1 IRNDIETL
9 SDGYS
14 YQIGIFQEET
24 DSDIENTIPVL
35 WANVFI
41 LASNSL
47 TRDSFEGMAADTF
60 FGNSLDKEGNMFV
73 YYTILTDDIYN
84 KYSST
89 NDVTLPIHE
98 HDDVNLRYQEGGFQ
112 HSINLSSTLTC
123 TFVTF
128 QRSNF
133 SVEWNTTKDVDNV
146 VVTLKVAGIKF
157 TISNM
162 SDVNTMEVKFTI
174 SNMSDVNT
182 MEVKFTISNMS
193 DVNTMEVKFTIS
205 NMSDVNTMEVKFT
218 ISNMSDVNT
227 MEVKFTIS
235 NMSDVNTME
244 VKFTIS
250 NMSDV
255 NTMQVTTTNELRIC
269 ANILDRY
276 LKKSKSRSI
285 RQMDIAEYNMA
296 FRLSY

>member
-14 YQIGIFQEET
+14 YQVGIFQEET

-41 LASNSL
+41 LASKSL

-60 FGNSLDKEGNMFV
+60 FGNSLDKEENMFV

-98 HDDVNLRYQEGGFQ
+98 HDDVNLRYQESWEGGFQ

-235 NMSDVNTME
+235 NMSDVNTM
-244 VKFTIS
+244 
-250 NMSDV
+250 
-255 NTMQVTTTNELRIC
+255 QVTTTNELRIC